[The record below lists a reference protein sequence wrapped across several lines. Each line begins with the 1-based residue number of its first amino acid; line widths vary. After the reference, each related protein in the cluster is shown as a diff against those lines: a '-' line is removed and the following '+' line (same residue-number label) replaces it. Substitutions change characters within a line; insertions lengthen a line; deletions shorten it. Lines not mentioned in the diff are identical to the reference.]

1 MKTLVLGLGN
11 PIMGDDAVGL
21 RVVQEVRRRLGDSS
35 AIQVEECYAAGV
47 GLLDRMVGYDALVVV
62 DAVRSGQPRG
72 TLLTPRP
79 EQLPSQ
85 PDGIDFHGMGLLGV
99 LTLGERLGLP
109 MPRRVAIVG
118 VAVEGE
124 FEVREGLSPE
134 VERAVPQAAERVL
147 EELRC
152 MSSP

>member
-21 RVVQEVRRRLGDSS
+21 RVVQEVRRRLGGSS
-35 AIQVEECYAAGV
+35 SIQVEECYAAGV
-47 GLLDRMVGYDALVVV
+47 GLLDRIVGYDTLVVV

-85 PDGIDFHGMGLLGV
+85 PVGIDFHGMGLLGV
-99 LTLGERLGLP
+99 LRLGERVGLP
-109 MPRRVAIVG
+109 MPRRVSIVG
-118 VAVEGE
+118 VAVEGD

-134 VERAVPQAAERVL
+134 VERAVSEAAERVL

-152 MSSP
+152 MNSP

>member
-1 MKTLVLGLGN
+1 MRTLVLGPGN
-11 PIMGDDAVGL
+11 PIVGDDAV
-21 RVVQEVRRRLGDSS
+21 
-35 AIQVEECYAAGV
+35 GV
-47 GLLDRMVGYDALVVV
+47 GLLDRIVGYDALVVV

-99 LTLGERLGLP
+99 LRLGERLGLP